1 MALSRLIARP
11 MLASYFVAN
20 GANDIT
26 NAPALAAQAAP
37 VTEKIAPMVENAAP
51 GNVTLPRDPVL
62 WVRAAGA
69 VQVAAGLALAFGKM
83 PRLSSAVLGATL
95 IPSTAARHRFWEY
108 SDKTQRAEQMN
119 HFIKN
124 AALGGGL
131 LIAALDTEGKPGL
144 AWRAA
149 RAGKD
154 AKREAR
160 HLAASARRE
169 AKLVKAQVS

>member
-11 MLASYFVAN
+11 LLATYFVAN

-51 GNVTLPRDPVL
+51 GNVTLPKDPVL

-83 PRLSSAVLGATL
+83 PRLSSVILGATL

-108 SDKTQRAEQMN
+108 TDKTERSDQMS
-119 HFIKN
+119 HFVKN

-149 RAGKD
+149 RMSKD

-160 HLAASARRE
+160 HMAKTARRE
-169 AKLVKAQVS
+169 AKLMKAELT